1 MLGGMSSVRLEVY
14 SRSQEVYQNLRKT
27 IDESKI
33 IKELA
38 KLLSHPNQKI
48 KMKAS
53 RELSEILP
61 THQIKQQLS
70 GNIERA
76 FHKVILE

>member
-1 MLGGMSSVRLEVY
+1 M
-14 SRSQEVYQNLRKT
+14 NLRKN
-27 IDESKI
+27 IDEAKI

-38 KLLSHPNQKI
+38 KLLAHPNQKI

-61 THQIKQQLS
+61 NQQKQQY
-70 GNIERA
+70 GNIEKTLNR
-76 FHKVILE
+76 IMME